1 MHGLC
6 NVKAFLLPC
15 HFDTT
20 IVCLPV
26 SMSALTSDQLCVC
39 SLKYSKLLQTTSCA
53 HMLLNF
59 AYACSVTCSLSECEN
74 IFVAHQTILE
84 FFLISELQYGVPWL
98 RVVASSTCIYS
109 LSKTGTLATRYG
121 SLFFFHTLLMALL
134 FCQFLVHTT
143 RRLQKWAHVRTSQ
156 MLCCILWPTALVIQL
171 DTYFRNRDTCLLH

>member
-121 SLFFFHTLLMALL
+121 SLFFSTHYSWPCCFASFWYTLQEDSRNGLMYVLRKCFVAY
-134 FCQFLVHTT
+134 C
-143 RRLQKWAHVRTSQ
+143 
-156 MLCCILWPTALVIQL
+156 
-171 DTYFRNRDTCLLH
+171 DLLHL